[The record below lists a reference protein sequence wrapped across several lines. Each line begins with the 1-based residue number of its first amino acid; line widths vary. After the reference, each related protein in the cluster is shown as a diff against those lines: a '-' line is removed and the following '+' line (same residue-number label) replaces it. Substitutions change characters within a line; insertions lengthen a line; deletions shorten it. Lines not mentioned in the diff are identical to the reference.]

1 MMEFIVSML
10 FKRDKNLDEKKI
22 ILEQQDL
29 HLSAHEKFLY
39 ETEENIINKINMLQ
53 NNKKSMLKM
62 ENDLYERENKLAD
75 IECTINYYNIQ
86 FEFITREFAQKQD
99 NLGTKIN
106 NIYILQI
113 ANIMKSN
120 YDKQRLDDIENMLN
134 KKDHDIKNRI
144 IFITKMKSR
153 LEDLKEIMDEA
164 EQKNEFMKKKIF
176 DKVATLDAHE
186 IKINNIAKIQN
197 KNFENLFVQIHHEF
211 FEEK

>member
-29 HLSAHEKFLY
+29 HLSAHEKLLY
-39 ETEENIINKINMLQ
+39 ETEESIINKINMLQ

-86 FEFITREFAQKQD
+86 FEFITREFAKKQD
-99 NLGTKIN
+99 NLRTKIN

-113 ANIMKSN
+113 ANIIKSN

-144 IFITKMKSR
+144 IFIIKMKSR